1 MSYTME
7 LEIMDCRV
15 ELSILNTLVLKRKF
29 TLVRPTTL
37 SNKETSFLRMVS
49 STLGSLPTYGIK
61 SILVKEKGSRGP
73 RKHFE
78 HVVLSSMNM

>member
-29 TLVRPTTL
+29 TLVKPTTL

-49 STLGSLPTYGIK
+49 STTNLRDHEHIGEGKGK
-61 SILVKEKGSRGP
+61 SRPKKA
-73 RKHFE
+73 F
-78 HVVLSSMNM
+78 